1 MWSIPSPPGLLPWI
15 KVPPSFSVQWSYN
28 FFFYCSLLFLRIYR
42 THTSIPRASHY
53 SSAGSCLAWVWQIIW
68 LALHTLMMLSGHATP
83 APMPQFRFSLQLT
96 PTKARSWVRTQISLW
111 HHTNLPLGRPMYIP
125 VAAPGAFSAMRLSH
139 PARDLAQS
147 LELPYL
153 RAGLSCMPRELVP
166 SSSPMPV
173 KIAVCDL
180 PWWAKT
186 LSTRRVFIC
195 FYGFPF
201 ILAPKL
207 LDTLIIILVNPQISF
222 YWPLNYACFYQ
233 GSRLS
238 FKTPKLQELRTMGQ
252 IFNVNAESIIAEMR
266 RDFDTAAG
274 IVSSGFNGQPLKA
287 VWLDCVGRC
296 CSVPEGQEPQVWLD
310 KKRNK
315 GSG

>member
-1 MWSIPSPPGLLPWI
+1 MLIFLNIFTFRGGLPWQVSRRAWDVSTC
-15 KVPPSFSVQWSYN
+15 KVRSVFLAEEVMPHVSRRHFCSQKASLPLVHSVSPSVSLAMRNIAIAQLSALAMAYPITYTSCGVEHVINSKPSRIVTMNQGATEFLGALVMYL
-28 FFFYCSLLFLRIYR
+28 FFYCSLLFLRIYR
-42 THTSIPRASHY
+42 THIFIPRASHY

-111 HHTNLPLGRPMYIP
+111 HPTNLPLGRPTYIP
-125 VAAPGAFSAMRLSH
+125 VAALGAFSAMRLSH

-180 PWWAKT
+180 PW
-186 LSTRRVFIC
+186 
-195 FYGFPF
+195 
-201 ILAPKL
+201 
-207 LDTLIIILVNPQISF
+207 
-222 YWPLNYACFYQ
+222 
-233 GSRLS
+233 
-238 FKTPKLQELRTMGQ
+238 
-252 IFNVNAESIIAEMR
+252 
-266 RDFDTAAG
+266 
-274 IVSSGFNGQPLKA
+274 
-287 VWLDCVGRC
+287 
-296 CSVPEGQEPQVWLD
+296 
-310 KKRNK
+310 
-315 GSG
+315 